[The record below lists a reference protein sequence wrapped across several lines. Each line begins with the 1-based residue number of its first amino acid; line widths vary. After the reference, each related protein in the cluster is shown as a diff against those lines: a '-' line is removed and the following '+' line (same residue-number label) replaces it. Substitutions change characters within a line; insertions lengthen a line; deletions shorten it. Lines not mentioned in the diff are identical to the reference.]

1 MASTLIYS
9 VAGIDFLANYGLPYY
24 PLGLVF
30 TNVHACIIAY
40 AIIQYRLLDVSVVIK
55 RSLIYALVLIALL
68 VPCYIIVIGGQLYS
82 FGSISYWFSS
92 VTLVLLLGVGFLFP
106 KFRFKTE
113 DALERVL
120 FRRRI
125 DYRDTLLRSSRDM
138 VSIVD
143 VQALSDKLVHTIGD
157 ALGIEKVSLLLNN
170 DSTRAYELEAWWPPK
185 KARC

>member
-1 MASTLIYS
+1 M
-9 VAGIDFLANYGLPYY
+9 DFPYY

-106 KFRFKTE
+106 KLRFKTE

-120 FRRRI
+120 FNKRS
-125 DYRDTLLRSSRDM
+125 TLEKLFCDRVKIWFRSSISKHYQRIWFTRSENRWASKKFRCFSTM
-138 VSIVD
+138 TPTAVTIW
-143 VQALSDKLVHTIGD
+143 KLTLDWI
-157 ALGIEKVSLLLNN
+157 
-170 DSTRAYELEAWWPPK
+170 
-185 KARC
+185 